1 MKGFLSLSRRI
12 FRLFAVTILACGIAA
27 AATIVANGVS
37 TNVPEPASLAMV
49 GGALVA
55 LAILVRRRRLSRQD
69 DATGGAS

>member
-1 MKGFLSLSRRI
+1 MSRRI
-12 FRLFAVTILACGIAA
+12 FRLFAGTILACGLAA
-27 AATIVANGVS
+27 AEPIFANGVS
-37 TNVPEPASLAMV
+37 ANLPEPASLAMV